1 MILGAACGFA
11 QAAPLR
17 ITPSAEVLPANQL
30 KLYLWFASPMSRGE
44 AWQRLH
50 LLDESGKAV
59 ELPFLEIEQELW
71 DREQRRLTVLFDP
84 GRIKRGLVPN
94 EEVGPPL
101 IEGKRYTL
109 VVDGEWQDA
118 NGKALGVTIRK
129 EFRVGAED
137 RTTPDPKRWRVKAP
151 RGGTREPLTIDFDEP
166 MDAAMLEHTIRVA
179 GQRGVV
185 ETGSEEKQWRFTPDE
200 AWRAG
205 EYRIIVDRLI
215 EDLAGNRIGRPF
227 DVDTFKRV
235 SREIQKQSVELRF
248 RVR

>member
-1 MILGAACGFA
+1 VD
-11 QAAPLR
+11 
-17 ITPSAEVLPANQL
+17 VLPANQL
-30 KLYLWFASPMSRGE
+30 KLYLWFAAPMSRGE
-44 AWQRLH
+44 AWQRLR

-59 ELPFLEIEQELW
+59 DLPFLEIEQELW

-118 NGKALGVTIRK
+118 NGKAMGAAVRK
-129 EFRVGAED
+129 QFRVAPED
-137 RTTPDPKRWRVKAP
+137 RTPPDPKRWTVKAP
-151 RGGTREPLTIDFDEP
+151 RAGTREPLTIEFDEP
-166 MDAAMLEHTIRVA
+166 MDAAMLEHTITVK
-179 GQRGVV
+179 GHRGVV
-185 ETGSEEKQWRFTPDE
+185 ETGAGEQQWRFTPE
-200 AWRAG
+200 SAWSAG
-205 EYRIIVDRLI
+205 EYRISVDRRI

-235 SREIQKQSVELRF
+235 SKEIQKQTVELRF